1 MGLRKKEIRE
11 NGAMS
16 VDNFSKIFSFFFF
29 FPVKAEKM
37 SGQLERIVGSSH
49 FKMM

>member
-16 VDNFSKIFSFFFF
+16 VDNFPRFVFFL
-29 FPVKAEKM
+29 PVKAEKM
-37 SGQLERIVGSSH
+37 SGQWEWIVGSSH
-49 FKMM
+49 FKMR

>member
-1 MGLRKKEIRE
+1 MGFRKKEIRE

-16 VDNFSKIFSFFFF
+16 VDNFSKICFFFF

-37 SGQLERIVGSSH
+37 SGQWEWIVGSSH
-49 FKMM
+49 FKMR

>member
-1 MGLRKKEIRE
+1 MGLRNKEIRE

-16 VDNFSKIFSFFFF
+16 VDNFSKIFSFFF

>member
-1 MGLRKKEIRE
+1 MGFRKKEVRE

-16 VDNFSKIFSFFFF
+16 VDNFSKILF

-37 SGQLERIVGSSH
+37 SGQWEWIVGSSH
-49 FKMM
+49 FKMR